1 MTSFSTA
8 ALTGGTHRGRV
19 NRREPELG
27 ECVSTKKEPLLESL
41 WRKYMLFRVL
51 VVLTSPWWIVTAFA
65 LLVFAGAPV
74 VGLAVAAFGREVPKP
89 FRILCGLALPTY
101 ATLYILIERSFE
113 SDPGGAGDM
122 APLFGFLAN
131 AGTVVLL
138 LLGAIVLFAAMA
150 GGERD

>member
-1 MTSFSTA
+1 M
-8 ALTGGTHRGRV
+8 
-19 NRREPELG
+19 NR
-27 ECVSTKKEPLLESL
+27 KKEPLLESL

-101 ATLYILIERSFE
+101 ATLFILVDRSFA
-113 SDPGGAGDM
+113 SSPDVGGGDM

-131 AGTVVLL
+131 AGTVVLF
-138 LLGAIVLFAAMA
+138 LLGAVVVFAAIA
-150 GGERD
+150 GGERG